1 MPLKLSKRLKQL
13 SIHLQKGTRF
23 ADIGSDHAYLP
34 CYVCLHD
41 RTATAVA
48 GEIAE
53 GPYKRAKQTVQQYG
67 LNNQVEVRLG
77 DGLNILS
84 ETDRINEIVIAGMG
98 GTTITNILN
107 EGKDQLKNIQTLI
120 LQPNNKA
127 YKVRKFLFNNNFTL
141 KNEYILEEN
150 NLFYEILLAVP
161 SVHSKGPEVYDNHQ
175 LERQLYFGPYLLK
188 ENSETFKRKWR
199 EEAEKLR
206 KIITQMKSSEH
217 SSQKRLNTFEQQLQW
232 MEEFIN
238 E

>member
-23 ADIGSDHAYLP
+23 ADIDSDHAYLP

-41 RTATAVA
+41 RTSTAVA
-48 GEIAE
+48 GVISE
-53 GPYKRAKQTVQQYG
+53 GPYKLAKQTVQQYG

-77 DGLNILS
+77 DGINILS

-127 YKVRKFLFNNNFTL
+127 YKVRK
-141 KNEYILEEN
+141 
-150 NLFYEILLAVP
+150 
-161 SVHSKGPEVYDNHQ
+161 
-175 LERQLYFGPYLLK
+175 
-188 ENSETFKRKWR
+188 
-199 EEAEKLR
+199 
-206 KIITQMKSSEH
+206 
-217 SSQKRLNTFEQQLQW
+217 
-232 MEEFIN
+232 
-238 E
+238 